1 MQTATPSNTIVER
14 VAADLGKYPPFDRLG
29 PDKNREIAK
38 SLIVEYHEEGEML
51 FRKGEQLGR
60 FSYMVMKGA
69 VRLFDSIDG
78 EEVLVDLC
86 DEGDLFGVR
95 AIFGMSSYL
104 LSAQIVEESLLLA
117 IPVETIRE
125 LVQSKPA
132 VAAFF
137 TGAIARSMQH
147 IEHSLSEAL
156 DLRRSGADTK
166 EPLFRSILANE
177 TLVVDQVRDVITC
190 APDIPIRDAA
200 RIMSELNIGSIIVA
214 SDKKHPL
221 GIITDTDLR
230 KKVVAVAGQIN
241 ERPVSHIM
249 SSPVYTITAGK
260 TVADMMMLMVRTKLR
275 HFCMTEDGTVSS
287 PVIGIISEHDIV
299 TSEGI
304 NPAVIMKAIMQ
315 AESVE
320 QLSQEREKAEKLL
333 QMYITQEVAIHF
345 ISNIF
350 TEINDALIVKA
361 IEFSVAAMKTEG
373 LMMPDIEFCWLS
385 LGSEGRKEQLLRTD
399 QDNAILFRDS
409 DDEAVGAAAQ
419 HYFIELGKRVSAVL
433 VACGFKPCP
442 ADIMAGNPAWC
453 QPLSG
458 WINYFR
464 KWIGSPEPKALM
476 NSTIFFDFRPVYGS
490 TALALEMKHQINE
503 EIGRGRG
510 FLQFFAKNALQNP
523 PPLGFFRNFLVE
535 KSREH
540 AHEFDIKARAMMPL
554 SDAARVLVC
563 EFGVTDFLST
573 SERFRRIG
581 QLLPSF
587 EELAEEAAQAY
598 EFLMRL
604 RTEHGLA
611 QHSSGRYIDPERL
624 NKMQRQELRNL
635 FSTIGKVQSMLN
647 LRFQL
652 DYIRD

>member
-1 MQTATPSNTIVER
+1 MQTTTPSNTIVER
-14 VAADLGKYPPFDRLG
+14 VAADLGKYPPFDRLSL
-29 PDKNREIAK
+29 DKNRKIAA
-38 SLIVEYHEEGEML
+38 SLAVEYHEEGETL
-51 FRKGEQLGR
+51 FRKGDELGR

-95 AIFGMSSYL
+95 AIFGTSTYL
-104 LSAQIVEESLLLA
+104 LSAQVVEESLLLA

-125 LVQSKPA
+125 LVQSEPS
-132 VAAFF
+132 VAAYF
-137 TGAIARSMQH
+137 TGAIARSVQH
-147 IEHSLSEAL
+147 IEHSLSEAI
-156 DLRRSGADTK
+156 DMRRSLM
-166 EPLFRSILANE
+166 EPGGGSLLANE
-177 TLVVDQVRDVITC
+177 TLVVDQVRNVITC
-190 APDIPIRDAA
+190 APGIPIREAA
-200 RIMSELNIGSIIVA
+200 KVMSENNIGSIIVA
-214 SDKKHPL
+214 AENRHPL

-230 KKVVAVAGQIN
+230 KKVVAIAGQVN
-241 ERPVSHIM
+241 ERPVSEIM
-249 SSPVYTITAGK
+249 TSPVYTITAGK

-275 HFCMTEDGTVSS
+275 HFCITEDGTADT

-315 AESVE
+315 SESVE

-333 QMYITQEVAIHF
+333 KMYIAQDVAIHF

-350 TEINDALIVKA
+350 TELNDALIVKA
-361 IEFSVAAMKTEG
+361 IEFSVADMKREG
-373 LMMPDIEFCWLS
+373 IDLPDIEFCWLS

-399 QDNAILFRDS
+399 LDNAILFRDPEN
-409 DDEAVGAAAQ
+409 EASRETVQ
-419 HYFIELGKRVSAVL
+419 RVFLELGKRVTAIL

-442 ADIMAGNPAWC
+442 AEIMASNPEWC

-458 WINYFR
+458 WMNYFR
-464 KWIGSPEPKALM
+464 KWIGTPEPKALM

-490 TALALEMKHQINE
+490 TALALEMKREINT
-503 EIGRGRG
+503 EIARGRG

-554 SDAARVLVC
+554 SDAARVLAC
-563 EFGVTDFLST
+563 EFGVTDFLGT
-573 SERFRRIG
+573 VERFRRIG

-587 EELAEEAAQAY
+587 QELAEEAAQGY

-611 QHSSGRYIDPERL
+611 EKSSGRYIDPEHL
-624 NKMQRQELRNL
+624 NKMQRQELRDL
-635 FSTIGKVQSMLN
+635 FTTIGKVQSMLN
-647 LRFQL
+647 LRYQL
-652 DYIRD
+652 DYIRA